1 MKDNPTL
8 HKAEDLLGIEASFK
22 IYPFTEG
29 TGCPVS
35 DIQEPHLHDF
45 YVVHYVL
52 SGSGSCVID
61 FETYDI
67 IPGSLYFV
75 SPGQLHLWNP
85 ENGVDGFVMVFT
97 DEFLKSPE
105 APVHN
110 VFELEF
116 FNSVVNS
123 PMFMLSSEQKNELAG
138 VMSNLCREFSDRK
151 PGFETVLRSYF
162 HILMVSLQRM
172 FADRL
177 QRPGARAEN
186 RIVREF
192 KKLVASDH
200 SLQLRVQDY
209 AEMMNVSVSRLSAV
223 IKEVTCLTPGQIVRN
238 ELVTSAKRMLANSDL
253 NVSEICYELKF
264 EDPSYFG
271 KFFKRETGVT
281 PSVFREHV
289 RGKYQQLA

>member
-1 MKDNPTL
+1 MKESHIL
-8 HKAEDLLGIEASFK
+8 YKADELIGINSSFK
-22 IYPFTEG
+22 IYPFTDG
-29 TGCPVS
+29 TGCQIS
-35 DIQEPHLHDF
+35 DVQEPHMHDF
-45 YVVHYVL
+45 YVVHYVS

-85 ENGVDGFVMVFT
+85 DDSVDGFVMVFT

-110 VFELEF
+110 AFELDF

-123 PMFMLSSEQKNELAG
+123 PMFMLSSGQKEEVSRVL
-138 VMSNLCREFSDRK
+138 SCIFREFCERAT
-151 PGFETVLRSYF
+151 GFETVLQSYF
-162 HILMVSLQRM
+162 HIFMVSLQRM

-177 QRPGARAEN
+177 NGPGARFEN

-192 KKLVASDH
+192 KKLVAADH
-200 SLQLRVQDY
+200 SQQLRVQDY
-209 AEMMNVSVSRLSAV
+209 AKVMNVSVSRLRTV
-223 IKEVTCLTPGQIVRN
+223 IKEATSLTPGQIVRN
-238 ELVTSAKRMLANSDL
+238 ELIISAKRMLANSDL
-253 NVSEICYELKF
+253 NISEICYELKF
-264 EDPSYFG
+264 DDPSYFG
-271 KFFKRETGVT
+271 KFFKRETGFS

>member
-1 MKDNPTL
+1 MKETQTL
-8 HKAEDLLGIEASFK
+8 HKADELIGIDTSFK
-22 IYPFTEG
+22 IYPFTDG
-29 TGCPVS
+29 TGCPIS
-35 DIQEPHLHDF
+35 DVREPHMHDF
-45 YVVHYVL
+45 YVVHYVS

-85 ENGVDGFVMVFT
+85 DGGVDGFVMVFT

-110 VFELEF
+110 AFELEF

-123 PMFMLSSEQKNELAG
+123 PMFMLSSGQKAELSG
-138 VMSNLCREFSDRK
+138 VLFSLCREFSERK
-151 PGFETVLRSYF
+151 TGFETVLRSYF
-162 HILMVSLQRM
+162 HIFMIGLQRM

-177 QRPGARAEN
+177 SGPGARAEN

-192 KKLVASDH
+192 KKLVAADH
-200 SLQLRVQDY
+200 SQQLRVQDY
-209 AEMMNVSVSRLSAV
+209 AELMNISVSRLSAV
-223 IKEVTCLTPGQIVRN
+223 IKEATCLTPGQIVRN

-253 NVSEICYELKF
+253 NISEICYELKF

-271 KFFKRETGVT
+271 KFFKRETGFS
-281 PSVFREHV
+281 PSVFREHM